1 MNVVTD
7 RRREKS
13 PTRADNRTGAD
24 LKVGA
29 TPAVMAGASTASLSR
44 LPPQTS
50 KSVAPTFRS
59 AVHPRVVA

>member
-29 TPAVMAGASTASLSR
+29 TPAVMAGATTASLSR
-44 LPPQTS
+44 PPPHD
-50 KSVAPTFRS
+50 V
-59 AVHPRVVA
+59 

>member
-29 TPAVMAGASTASLSR
+29 TPAVMAGATTASLSR
-44 LPPQTS
+44 PPPHDVWRRPS
-50 KSVAPTFRS
+50 GRP
-59 AVHPRVVA
+59 